1 MHSQKVITSILLLVV
16 VTLAIVV
23 MSVVCVML
31 VALFDDRVNND
42 EIFKTIGPA
51 FNMIVGAFVGLI
63 GGITINR
70 RKDPPQDT
78 PQ

>member
-1 MHSQKVITSILLLVV
+1 MHSQKVITSILMLVV
-16 VTLAIVV
+16 MTLAIVV
-23 MSVVCVML
+23 VSVVGVML
-31 VALFDDRVNND
+31 IALFDDHVDNN

>member
-1 MHSQKVITSILLLVV
+1 MLVV

-23 MSVVCVML
+23 ISVVGVML
-31 VALFDDRVNND
+31 VALFDTRVDNN

-70 RKDPPQDT
+70 RKEPPTDT

>member
-1 MHSQKVITSILLLVV
+1 MHSQKVITSILMLVV

-23 MSVVCVML
+23 ISVVGVML
-31 VALFDDRVNND
+31 VALFDTRVDNN

-70 RKDPPQDT
+70 RKEPPTDT